1 MSKVVTVDSIMMT
14 HPQLDVT
21 ARKPVTIEED
31 KTVQEALQMMTEYQ
45 IRHLPV
51 TKNRTVVG
59 IISDRDI
66 KWAIAVFGKA
76 KAGVLWGGNKLPVGD
91 ICHRNP
97 YTVTPG
103 TPLREVAKTMAEKHY
118 GSAIVME
125 NGQLIGLVTTIDIC
139 RYVAEH
145 L

>member
-1 MSKVVTVDSIMMT
+1 MSETVTVGSIMMT
-14 HPQLDVT
+14 HPRLDAT
-21 ARKPVTIEED
+21 AHKPVTIEED

-51 TKNRTVVG
+51 TKNEKIVG

-76 KAGVLWGGNKLPVGD
+76 KAGAVWGGNKLPVGE
-91 ICHRNP
+91 ICHLNP
-97 YTVTPG
+97 YSVTPN

-125 NGQLIGLVTTIDIC
+125 NGKLAGIVTTIDIC